1 MRSHLADLEEQLK
14 NCQMDGKRFTFENE
28 RLLTDRQSADAA
40 INELLLQL
48 ATLQEQNIKLESQLH
63 EQAAKAEEWYEEAK
77 AAKAEI
83 EQLLVQSQS
92 RQADPMAITLL
103 QNALDLKANT
113 GGAIKREIEKAISL
127 LKER

>member
-1 MRSHLADLEEQLK
+1 
-14 NCQMDGKRFTFENE
+14 MDGKRFTFENE
-28 RLLTDRQSADAA
+28 RLLADRQSADAA

-63 EQAAKAEEWYEEAK
+63 EQAAKAEEWYEEATS
-77 AAKAEI
+77 AKAEI
-83 EQLLVQSQS
+83 EQLRSQLQS

-113 GGAIKREIEKAISL
+113 GGQLSGR
-127 LKER
+127 LKKQYLY